1 MNSDSGNDPNAR
13 QDDPD
18 ALSGAKQELLTS
30 ESILRLITEN
40 VDDLIVLLDTQ
51 GNRLYTSPS
60 YQRILGD
67 RGPPEDSFRHVHPD
81 DREKI
86 KRIFQEV
93 ISSGCGQRTEYRYQ
107 LQDGSVRHIESQS
120 SAILDQNGAI
130 QNVLVVSRD
139 ISERKNTSQ
148 ALRDSEVQLM
158 HILDTALDAVV
169 GMDQSGRV
177 VHWNPEAERMFGY
190 SASQAIGSEMADLI
204 VPPAYRS
211 RHREGL
217 QRFLQTG
224 SGPVVGV
231 RVEITAVRA
240 DGSEF
245 EIELAIATPTLRDK
259 NYFFS
264 AFIRDISERK
274 RAEEARLASE
284 QRYRVLYESSRDAI
298 LTLSPATGFIGG
310 NPAAVA
316 LFGCRDERQ
325 FTALSPATTSPE
337 FQPDGARS
345 DGKAATMMQKAL
357 ENGTHIFEWMHQSL
371 DGAKFWAE
379 VLLTRMEMDGEVV
392 LQANVR
398 DISERKQAEANI
410 RLLNQ
415 NLEWRIETRTEQ
427 LRFQRD
433 VLVELAQSDKS
444 DFDTALLDILRAA
457 AVTLKV
463 ERAGYWSL
471 DQSGDWIE
479 CRQLF
484 IHSGFVVDADAL
496 GMRLFRSD
504 YPDYFAAIQQNQTL
518 AADDAHA
525 HPATSGFTESY
536 FKPLGI
542 SSMLD
547 AAVWFHGSAVGV
559 ACFEHV
565 GEMRSWSPEEVD
577 FAASIAT
584 MIALALEASNRA
596 RTEVELALMR
606 DRALEA
612 SKLKSEF
619 LANMS
624 HEIRTPMNAII
635 GLSHLALKT
644 EMTVK
649 QRDYVSKIHRAGTAL
664 LGIIN
669 DILDFSK
676 IEADKLEVESL
687 DFDLEEVLDNVS
699 ILVGHKAGD
708 KGLELLYRI
717 PADIPRHLVGDPLRL
732 WQILVNLLN
741 NAVKFTEQGEIEI
754 AAELLEQAD
763 NRVKLRFTV
772 RDTGIGLTPEQ
783 SERLFQAFSQ
793 ADGSTT
799 RKYGG
804 TGLGLSISKRLVEL
818 MDGEIFAESEAG
830 QGSRFIFTA
839 CFGLSAETCGKQ
851 RVLPQN
857 QTGLRVLVADDNAT
871 ARAIIQE
878 MLLRFPCE
886 VATASSGQA
895 AVAAVKGCDGIAPY
909 DLILMDLNMPGIN
922 GIDAAKLIKR
932 DAGLITMPR
941 VVMMTAFDND
951 DERRQA
957 EELWIDGFLSKPVSE
972 SALFDT
978 VVNYCSVG
986 ASGEVMPTGIDSLRQ
1001 SGLEGVHILLVE
1013 DNEINQQ
1020 IVVELLQ
1027 SVGVII
1033 DVANNGREAVD
1044 KVLAVPHRYDAIL
1057 MDLQMPE
1064 MGGFEA
1070 TRIIRA
1076 DVRFA
1081 DIPIL
1086 AMTAHAMDEERE
1098 RCLAVGM
1105 NDHITKPVD
1114 PELLFQV
1121 LGHWLKRDR
1130 QPVKHNA
1137 VFSQS
1142 ALQIPGIDS
1151 DAGLRRVAGNQKLY
1165 VSLLRQFCQ
1174 SQGDAVERIGVA
1186 LAEQDFTGAGRIMHT
1201 IKGVSGNIGAVAAQE
1216 QAARLET
1223 LVRDNESLA
1232 VLQRALQE
1240 FDVIIA
1246 TLIGYI
1252 KLIPGI
1258 IETETPVKTTALDRD
1273 AFRLVLAK
1281 LIDYL
1286 VDDDSEAIDYFDSV
1300 RDQFRIVC
1308 NAVDFALLDKAVH
1321 EFEFSQAL
1329 QQLSAL
1335 SGDAD

>member
-1 MNSDSGNDPNAR
+1 MNSNPTHVPKAQ

-18 ALSGAKQELLTS
+18 VLPRARQELLAS

-40 VDDLIVLLDTQ
+40 VDDLIVLMDTQ

-67 RGPPEDSFRHVHPD
+67 KGRPEDPFQHIHPD
-81 DREKI
+81 DRDKI
-86 KRIFQEV
+86 KRIFLEV
-93 ISSGCGQRTEYRYQ
+93 IASGRGQRTEYRYQ

-120 SAILDQNGAI
+120 SVILDQNGAV

-139 ISERKNTSQ
+139 TSERKNTLQ
-148 ALRDSEVQLM
+148 ALRDSEIQLM

-190 SASQAIGSEMADLI
+190 SASEAIGSEMADLI
-204 VPPAYRS
+204 VPPAYRT

-217 QRFLQTG
+217 QRFLQSG
-224 SGPVVGV
+224 SGPVLGV
-231 RVEITAVRA
+231 RVEISAMRA

-245 EIELAIATPTLRDK
+245 EIELAIAIPTLMGK

-264 AFIRDISERK
+264 AFI
-274 RAEEARLASE
+274 
-284 QRYRVLYESSRDAI
+284 
-298 LTLSPATGFIGG
+298 
-310 NPAAVA
+310 
-316 LFGCRDERQ
+316 
-325 FTALSPATTSPE
+325 
-337 FQPDGARS
+337 
-345 DGKAATMMQKAL
+345 
-357 ENGTHIFEWMHQSL
+357 
-371 DGAKFWAE
+371 
-379 VLLTRMEMDGEVV
+379 
-392 LQANVR
+392 R

-415 NLEWRIETRTEQ
+415 NLELRIAARTEQ

-433 VLVELAQSDKS
+433 VLVELAQRDKS

-463 ERAGYWSL
+463 ERASYWCL
-471 DQSGDWIE
+471 DPSGDWIE

-484 IHSGFVVDADAL
+484 IHSGFGIDSDAS

-504 YPDYFAAIQQNQTL
+504 FPDYFAAIKQSQTL
-518 AADDAHA
+518 AADDACA
-525 HPATSGFTESY
+525 HPATSAFSEPY
-536 FKPLGI
+536 LKPLGI
-542 SSMLD
+542 TSMLD
-547 AAVWFHGSAVGV
+547 AAVWFHESVVGV
-559 ACFEHV
+559 TCFEHV
-565 GEMRSWSPEEVD
+565 GEKRCWSPEEVD

-635 GLSHLALKT
+635 GLSYLALKT
-644 EMTVK
+644 EMTAK

-676 IEADKLEVESL
+676 IEADKLVVESL

-708 KGLELLYRI
+708 KGLELLYKI
-717 PADIPRHLVGDPLRL
+717 PADIPRYLVGDPLRL

-754 AAELLEQAD
+754 AAELLEQD
-763 NRVKLRFTV
+763 NDRVKLRFTV
-772 RDTGIGLTPEQ
+772 RDTGIGMTPEQ

-830 QGSRFIFTA
+830 QGSRFIFSA
-839 CFGLSAETCGKQ
+839 WFGLLAETAGRQ

-857 QTGLRVLVADDNAT
+857 LEGLRVLVVDDNPT
-871 ARAIIQE
+871 AREIMQE
-878 MLLRFPCE
+878 MLLRFPFA
-886 VATASSGQA
+886 VDTACSGQA
-895 AVAAVKGCDGIAPY
+895 AVAAVKDCDSIAAY
-909 DLILMDLNMPGIN
+909 DLVLMDLNMPGIN
-922 GIDAAKLIKR
+922 GIEAARLIKR
-932 DAGLITMPR
+932 DTALIAVPR
-941 VVMMTAFDND
+941 VVMLTAFDND
-951 DERRQA
+951 DARRQA
-957 EELWIDGFLSKPVSE
+957 EDVWIDGFLIKPVSE
-972 SALFDT
+972 SVLFDA
-978 VVNYCSVG
+978 VVNYFAVG
-986 ASGEVMPTGIDSLRQ
+986 ASGDVIPTGVDSLRQ
-1001 SGLEGVHILLVE
+1001 SGLEDLHILLVE

-1027 SVGVII
+1027 SAGVII
-1033 DVANNGREAVD
+1033 DVANNGREAVE
-1044 KVLAVPHRYDAIL
+1044 KVLVMPHSYDAIL

-1076 DVRFA
+1076 DARFA

-1086 AMTAHAMDEERE
+1086 AMTAHALDEERE
-1098 RCLAVGM
+1098 RCFTVGM

-1114 PELLFQV
+1114 PDILFQA
-1121 LGHWLKRDR
+1121 LARWAKRER
-1130 QPVKHNA
+1130 QPIKHNA
-1137 VFSQS
+1137 VFAQS

-1165 VSLLRQFCQ
+1165 LSLLRQFCQ
-1174 SQGDAVERIGVA
+1174 SQGDAVDRISAA
-1186 LAEQDFTGAGRIMHT
+1186 LAEQDFTSAGRIVHT
-1201 IKGVSGNIGAVAAQE
+1201 IKGVAGNIGAVAAQE
-1216 QAARLET
+1216 QAVRLET
-1223 LVRDNESLA
+1223 LIREDASLA
-1232 VLQRALQE
+1232 ALQRVLQE
-1240 FDVIIA
+1240 FDAVIA

-1252 KLIPGI
+1252 NLIPGI
-1258 IETETPVKTTALDRD
+1258 VETETPLNITALDRD
-1273 AFRLVLAK
+1273 AFKLVLAK
-1281 LIDYL
+1281 LVDYL
-1286 VDDDSEAIDYFDSV
+1286 SDDDSEAIDYFDSV
-1300 RDQFRIVC
+1300 RDQFRIAC
-1308 NAVDFALLDKAVH
+1308 NHAEFASLDKAIH

-1329 QQLSAL
+1329 QQLCAL
-1335 SGDAD
+1335 SDGDG